1 MRIDGFAWVER
12 FGTVDYIKEAL
23 ARLEGQQQLALHRKH
38 PGVSSTRSTNLEKAR
53 NRARYERGY
62 TTSESSRAQST
73 VYEGGSAGSSTARNH
88 LFGSSASL
96 SPDFSEVT
104 SMEEMLDSESQM
116 LEQALLQPS
125 QVQYSRDASQS
136 RF

>member
-73 VYEGGSAGSSTARNH
+73 VYEGGSAGISAVRKYP
-88 LFGSSASL
+88 FGPSATHSL
-96 SPDFSEVT
+96 DLPDTT
-104 SMEEMLDSESQM
+104 SMGEMLDSESQM

-125 QVQYSRDASQS
+125 LPLT
-136 RF
+136 